1 MQGAI
6 KQQRLDELAPLFD
19 GKGVCWSVYRSLSQ
33 SMASERG
40 FVRDNPVFSPTM
52 HASGES
58 YPTPGAAATFVD
70 MPRHDPAPAPRLGQ
84 HTDEVLAEV
93 LSLSATEIGHLHDQ
107 GLVAGPGGDEF

>member
-1 MQGAI
+1 
-6 KQQRLDELAPLFD
+6 
-19 GKGVCWSVYRSLSQ
+19 
-33 SMASERG
+33 MASERG

-58 YPTPGAAATFVD
+58 YPTSGAAATFVD

-93 LSLSATEIGHLHDQ
+93 LRCRPPRSGICMTRVWWQ
-107 GLVAGPGGDEF
+107 GRAVMSFD